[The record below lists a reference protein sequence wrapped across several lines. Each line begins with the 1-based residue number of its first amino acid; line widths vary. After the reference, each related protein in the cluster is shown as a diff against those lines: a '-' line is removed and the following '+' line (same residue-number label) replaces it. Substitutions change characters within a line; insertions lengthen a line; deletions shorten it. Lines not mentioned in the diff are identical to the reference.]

1 MNSIKCLSCGFVSWA
16 DQETCKKCGA
26 ALPAPLP
33 ETPFEQSPYPG
44 GQPNYRQWPPKNLKQ
59 GLAITS
65 MVLGILN
72 FFTLGLLGLGAITGV
87 ILGAVALSKAKRRP
101 DEYGGQGFA
110 IAGLTTSLVWLALVL
125 PLTAAIAI
133 PNLLASRRAANEG
146 AAIASLRTISAAEE
160 SYYNKRHV
168 YGTLEE
174 LSAEQL
180 IEPNLATGVRSGYN
194 FSVKVSDSSVRNSI
208 PDFEATAAP
217 VDYGKTG
224 RRSFLI
230 DETGVIRAADIR
242 GRQASR
248 SVRPLEDR
256 RSSSS
261 DDD

>member
-1 MNSIKCLSCGFVSWA
+1 MNSIKCFSCGFVGWA

-26 ALPAPLP
+26 SLPAQLPQTPL
-33 ETPFEQSPYPG
+33 EQSPYPDH
-44 GQPNYRQWPPKNLKQ
+44 QPSYQQWRPQNLKQ

-87 ILGAVALSKAKRRP
+87 VLGAVALSKAKRRP
-101 DEYGGQGFA
+101 DLYGGQGFA

-160 SYYNKRHV
+160 SYYSKRHA

-180 IEPNLATGVRSGYN
+180 IEPNLATGARSGYN
-194 FSVKVSDSSVRNSI
+194 FSVRVSGSSVTNSV
-208 PDFEATAAP
+208 PNFEVSAAP
-217 VDYGKTG
+217 INYGTTG

-230 DETGVIRAADIR
+230 DETGVIRAADIQ

-248 SVRPLEDR
+248 SVRPLQDR
-256 RSSSS
+256 RSFSS